1 MGNTRRIAKACMPRL
16 ILTSEAIDDLK
27 RVQDFLASKSAEAAA
42 RAKTVIVEH
51 LEKVQRHPTIYR
63 PAPDQLDPREIVIAF
78 GTYGYVLRY
87 LFDQEADTVTV
98 LRVWHQRERQN

>member
-1 MGNTRRIAKACMPRL
+1 M
-16 ILTSEAIDDLK
+16 
-27 RVQDFLASKSAEAAA
+27 EAAA